1 MMYNVNIMPLVL
13 VKLTFP
19 LSGTLRLC
27 SMAALAASLA
37 ACGSSSKGGGGASGS
52 VAQRGTYKIGQPYKI
67 DGVTYTP
74 RETFTLTETGTA
86 SWYGPGFHGKSTANG
101 ERYDQSD
108 RTAAHRTLQMP
119 AIVRVTNL
127 ENGRSTVVRVNDRGP
142 FARSRVIDLSRT
154 AAEEIDMV
162 GRGTARV
169 RIDQLQ
175 AESLAVKDV
184 ALSGGGPAEQQQA
197 VAQLANGSRAAPT
210 PAPAPV
216 PAPVPAP
223 APVAAPPPVMQAAYE
238 PPPAPA
244 APAQTAYAPPP
255 RNGTPFGAPRSAS
268 GDVPPTIASL
278 SATTA
283 TATPS
288 SQLNGF
294 FVQVGAFSTQENAEK
309 QRGAVR
315 SYGHPEISQ
324 GSAGGRDVYRV
335 RLGPYTTP
343 DAAGIVADRL
353 KRSGYGDAR
362 VVSE

>member
-1 MMYNVNIMPLVL
+1 MMYAMNIMPLAL
-13 VKLTFP
+13 VKLRFP

-27 SMAALAASLA
+27 GAAAVLASLA
-37 ACGSSSKGGGGASGS
+37 ACGSSSKGGGTPGSS
-52 VAQRGTYKIGQPYKI
+52 VAQRGTYKVGQPYKI
-67 DGVTYTP
+67 DGITYTP
-74 RETFTLTETGTA
+74 QETFTLTETGTA

-142 FARSRVIDLSRT
+142 FARARVIDLSRT
-154 AAEEIDMV
+154 AAEEIDMI
-162 GRGTARV
+162 GKGTARV
-169 RIDQLQ
+169 RIEQLH
-175 AESLAVKDV
+175 AESLAVKEV

-210 PAPAPV
+210 AAPAPT
-216 PAPVPAP
+216 PTAAPV
-223 APVAAPPPVMQAAYE
+223 PVAAPPPPVMQASYV
-238 PPPAPA
+238 PPPAPTG
-244 APAQTAYAPPP
+244 PAQTVYAPP
-255 RNGTPFGAPRSAS
+255 RTTTPFGTPRSAS

-278 SATTA
+278 STA
-283 TATPS
+283 TAAATPS

-315 SYGHPEISQ
+315 SYGNPEISQ

-335 RLGPYTTP
+335 RLGPYTTQ

-362 VVSE
+362 VVAE